1 MSNRTANAT
10 AMSFFHIDGFVPS
23 YRQAMQ
29 FAGKAGHVGT
39 MLDVMNARLATPPDS
54 LTGHYPNNPSP
65 WDQYYTTMSAEYV
78 GMSKSGVKLLI
89 VAHGVGPMSNE
100 KGVIGAYKLDPGGE
114 RELRGSGRITIDEFH
129 KLEDGHYGPVSIVEL
144 DPYMEARKYPFI
156 SMLKSSEALED
167 PVLQARLGPRF
178 EDYVLE
184 HKRLALQFHHEE
196 HGLDLDCDETIYYPF
211 IIKVADASNCG
222 YKYRSPEDGYAFAH
236 LLSIGQISHASCSDY
251 GRWPA
256 WSCEVSPHGW
266 SDGTRMFG
274 VREGEISRIA
284 KGPDAKKL
292 LLQHWREL
300 MEDSDLPEAPEG
312 PFVLMQMSDETW
324 FTQVPKQGARA
335 DTYEPE
341 FEVVSIEKVGKPKK
355 FYTESNYP
363 VPIFRYDQREALA
376 VLPPEVNAYELV
388 GEPSK
393 TGGADSPE
401 TCLVQGYRVTIN
413 HEKRLMRGKVLGN
426 DFDRMMELQAKQSA

>member
-1 MSNRTANAT
+1 MSNRTAKAT

-29 FAGKAGHVGT
+29 FAGKTGHIGT
-39 MLDVMNARLATPPDS
+39 ILDVMNARLATPPDS
-54 LTGHYPNNPSP
+54 LTGHYPNNPTP

-78 GMSKSGVKLLI
+78 GLSKSGVKLLI

-100 KGVIGAYKLDPGGE
+100 KGVIDAYKLDPGGE
-114 RELRGSGRITIDEFH
+114 RELRGSGRITADEFR
-129 KLEDGHYGPVSIVEL
+129 KLEDGHYGPVNIVEL
-144 DPYMEARKYPFI
+144 DAYMEARKYPFI
-156 SMLKSSEALED
+156 SMLQASEAFED
-167 PVLQARLGPRF
+167 PVLLARLDNKAV
-178 EDYVLE
+178 EYVTE
-184 HKRLALQFHHEE
+184 HTRLALEFHKQE
-196 HGLDLDCDETIYYPF
+196 HGHDPRKRFHDPF
-211 IIKVADASNCG
+211 IIKVTDPSNCG

-236 LLSIGQISHASCSDY
+236 LLSISQISHASCSDY

-274 VREGEISRIA
+274 VREGEVSRIA

-300 MEDSDLPEAPEG
+300 MEDSGLSEAPEG

-393 TGGADSPE
+393 TAGLDSPE

-413 HEKRLMRGKVLGN
+413 HQKRLVRGKVLGN
-426 DFDRMMELQAKQSA
+426 DFNRMMELQAKQAA